1 MVDGAG
7 GGSASGGGISSSD
20 LAGLA
25 TQVWVNQN
33 YLSIDFFS
41 SLFKAYGPAET
52 EGDPDVEIVPN
63 DTESTI
69 SNIKAMFGFWT
80 EQYISALGQGSGG
93 GGGGGATTLGD
104 LLDVEF
110 SGTPSD
116 GQVLKYNGTTHKWYN
131 GTDEGVTSL
140 AWSQITDKPT
150 TLAGYGIT
158 DAYTKTEA
166 DAKYLTSSS
175 FSAFTTSSLNI
186 SATIGATTRTVQA
199 PTIAYLGN
207 NDEAA
212 SSATTPSSKF
222 VGTKFGASSG
232 FYMTGVY
239 PSGSSPA
246 DIPCSYGNILNILG
260 GGGGQ
265 LLAEWCNT
273 YKTGRL
279 YYRSHRDYLATGGW
293 TPWEK
298 IAFISDFSSW
308 ALAANKPSY
317 AFSEITGKIAANQLP
332 DLSGTYAAAGRVTAL
347 EGYFTDGVANNAAR
361 LSTVSKTAWGQ
372 TYWTANGVPDSV
384 SGSIEAGNS
393 GGSIEGFH
401 RIELNTHGTLSDY
414 GGVIDF
420 HFNGSSSDYTSRIIE
435 DASGTLSVNSVEMWS
450 GYVKATRFYLS
461 NSVYFQL
468 DSNGDVQL
476 VGAGLWTNSFISA
489 LGQGSGGGGGGATAL
504 TDLTDVEFSGT
515 PSDGQVLKY
524 NGTTHKWY
532 NGTDGQG
539 DVTWTA
545 LVDNSDN
552 RQIASSHITDLL
564 GGTFTGKNYAVQR
577 DANGKLYVNVPWANT
592 TYGADNGVG
601 LSGTTFYNSGVR
613 STTINGNYLRVNTNG
628 TNADLTIP
636 YATNAG
642 TALVG
647 NKLNVI
653 ATISGQ
659 DTANYPWRLIARSAE
674 ITTNYV
680 DTEAVIVLRQFSV
693 GGRTGIIKI
702 AFRTNEIAT
711 TASGVSAVW
720 LDRFGFNVDDIKIA
734 VYWVANKSYA
744 DVFVKATAWNRMELH
759 VIGNRSWSFVSSSE
773 GVGGANPVNA
783 YASIEAAATTIHGRA
798 YTNIVNAQ
806 DGGIVS
812 YANSAGSAPASDVYA
827 WAKAASKPSYSFSE
841 LTSHPTTL
849 SGYGITDAY
858 ISSGTIYLGGNSI
871 TPLTSFTETD
881 PTVPAWAKASTKPSY
896 AFSELTGTVAFSQ
909 LPTMYWAD
917 VAVSNSSNNN
927 TSPQFGNLRLRPGSG
942 NYGSYLRFG
951 DGDYAYIAELSDNHL
966 TYRAGS
972 HTFNVSSN
980 EAVQIN
986 SSGLRIGG
994 SSGVVLSWD
1003 STNNALKVQKADGT
1017 AANFYATGGV
1027 SALGLSSGSSGSIS
1041 NLRVTGT
1048 LNIGSSFASLYCNS
1062 NNYLYVDAPRIYFNS
1077 TLYTGSNNI
1086 RTESGNIYTEEGNIY
1101 LGGGYIYLDSSRY
1114 IYLDGSTLKFYDGS
1128 TAKTIYTY

>member
-1 MVDGAG
+1 MKTLSREGIQRMVDGAG

-25 TQVWVNQN
+25 TQMWVNQN

-52 EGDPDVEIVPN
+52 QGDPDVEIVPN

-93 GGGGGATTLGD
+93 GGGGATALVD
-104 LLDVEF
+104 LVDVAI
-110 SGTPSD
+110 SNPTN
-116 GQVLKYNGTTHKWYN
+116 GQVLKYNSTTGKWYN

-140 AWSQITDKPT
+140 AWSQITGKPT

-175 FSAFTTSSLNI
+175 FSAFTASSLNI
-186 SATIGATTRTVQA
+186 SATIGTTTRTVQA

-212 SSATTPSSKF
+212 SSETTPSSKF

-239 PSGSSPA
+239 RTGASPA

-273 YKTGRL
+273 YKTGHL
-279 YYRSHRDYLATGGW
+279 YYRSHRDVLDTGGW

-308 ALAANKPSY
+308 ALASTKPSY
-317 AFSEITGKIAANQLP
+317 A
-332 DLSGTYAAAGRVTAL
+332 
-347 EGYFTDGVANNAAR
+347 
-361 LSTVSKTAWGQ
+361 
-372 TYWTANGVPDSV
+372 
-384 SGSIEAGNS
+384 
-393 GGSIEGFH
+393 
-401 RIELNTHGTLSDY
+401 
-414 GGVIDF
+414 
-420 HFNGSSSDYTSRIIE
+420 
-435 DASGTLSVNSVEMWS
+435 
-450 GYVKATRFYLS
+450 
-461 NSVYFQL
+461 
-468 DSNGDVQL
+468 
-476 VGAGLWTNSFISA
+476 
-489 LGQGSGGGGGGATAL
+489 
-504 TDLTDVEFSGT
+504 
-515 PSDGQVLKY
+515 
-524 NGTTHKWY
+524 
-532 NGTDGQG
+532 
-539 DVTWTA
+539 
-545 LVDNSDN
+545 
-552 RQIASSHITDLL
+552 
-564 GGTFTGKNYAVQR
+564 
-577 DANGKLYVNVPWANT
+577 
-592 TYGADNGVG
+592 
-601 LSGTTFYNSGVR
+601 
-613 STTINGNYLRVNTNG
+613 
-628 TNADLTIP
+628 
-636 YATNAG
+636 
-642 TALVG
+642 
-647 NKLNVI
+647 
-653 ATISGQ
+653 
-659 DTANYPWRLIARSAE
+659 
-674 ITTNYV
+674 
-680 DTEAVIVLRQFSV
+680 
-693 GGRTGIIKI
+693 
-702 AFRTNEIAT
+702 
-711 TASGVSAVW
+711 
-720 LDRFGFNVDDIKIA
+720 
-734 VYWVANKSYA
+734 
-744 DVFVKATAWNRMELH
+744 
-759 VIGNRSWSFVSSSE
+759 
-773 GVGGANPVNA
+773 
-783 YASIEAAATTIHGRA
+783 
-798 YTNIVNAQ
+798 
-806 DGGIVS
+806 
-812 YANSAGSAPASDVYA
+812 
-827 WAKAASKPSYSFSE
+827 FSE

-881 PTVPAWAKASTKPSY
+881 PTVPAWAKAATKPSY
-896 AFSELTGTVAFSQ
+896 SFSELTGSVAFSQ

-951 DGDYAYIAELSDNHL
+951 DGDYAYIAELSDDHL

-1017 AANFYATGGV
+1017 AANLYATGGV
-1027 SALGLSSGSSGSIS
+1027 SALGMSGGSGGSIG

-1048 LNIGSSFASLYCNS
+1048 LNIGSSYASLYCSN
-1062 NNYLYVDAPRIYFNS
+1062 NNYLHVDAPRIYFDS
-1077 TLYTGSNNI
+1077 TLYMGSN
-1086 RTESGNIYTEEGNIY
+1086 NIYTEEGDIY
-1101 LGGGYIYLDSSRY
+1101 LGGGRLYLDSSRY
-1114 IYLDGSTLKFYDGS
+1114 IYLDGTTLKFYDGS

>member
-1 MVDGAG
+1 MKTLSREGIQRMIDGAG
-7 GGSASGGGISSSD
+7 GGSVSGGGISSGD

-131 GTDEGVTSL
+131 GNDEGLTSL
-140 AWSQITDKPT
+140 PWSSITGKPT
-150 TLAGYGIT
+150 TLSGYGIT

-175 FSAFTTSSLNI
+175 FSAFTASSLNI
-186 SATIGATTRTVQA
+186 SATIGTTTRTVQA

-207 NDEAA
+207 NYEAA
-212 SSATTPSSKF
+212 SSETTPSSLF
-222 VGTKFGASSG
+222 AGTMFGASSG

-239 PSGSSPA
+239 RTGASPA
-246 DIPCSYGNILNILG
+246 DIPCNYGNILNILG
-260 GGGGQ
+260 NGGGQ
-265 LLAEWCNT
+265 LLAEWCGS
-273 YKTGRL
+273 YKTGHL
-279 YYRSHRDYLATGGW
+279 YYRSHRDNLATGGW

-308 ALAANKPSY
+308 ALASTKPSY
-317 AFSEITGKIAANQLP
+317 T
-332 DLSGTYAAAGRVTAL
+332 
-347 EGYFTDGVANNAAR
+347 
-361 LSTVSKTAWGQ
+361 
-372 TYWTANGVPDSV
+372 
-384 SGSIEAGNS
+384 
-393 GGSIEGFH
+393 
-401 RIELNTHGTLSDY
+401 
-414 GGVIDF
+414 
-420 HFNGSSSDYTSRIIE
+420 
-435 DASGTLSVNSVEMWS
+435 
-450 GYVKATRFYLS
+450 
-461 NSVYFQL
+461 
-468 DSNGDVQL
+468 
-476 VGAGLWTNSFISA
+476 
-489 LGQGSGGGGGGATAL
+489 
-504 TDLTDVEFSGT
+504 
-515 PSDGQVLKY
+515 
-524 NGTTHKWY
+524 
-532 NGTDGQG
+532 
-539 DVTWTA
+539 
-545 LVDNSDN
+545 
-552 RQIASSHITDLL
+552 
-564 GGTFTGKNYAVQR
+564 
-577 DANGKLYVNVPWANT
+577 
-592 TYGADNGVG
+592 
-601 LSGTTFYNSGVR
+601 
-613 STTINGNYLRVNTNG
+613 
-628 TNADLTIP
+628 
-636 YATNAG
+636 
-642 TALVG
+642 
-647 NKLNVI
+647 
-653 ATISGQ
+653 
-659 DTANYPWRLIARSAE
+659 
-674 ITTNYV
+674 
-680 DTEAVIVLRQFSV
+680 
-693 GGRTGIIKI
+693 
-702 AFRTNEIAT
+702 
-711 TASGVSAVW
+711 
-720 LDRFGFNVDDIKIA
+720 
-734 VYWVANKSYA
+734 
-744 DVFVKATAWNRMELH
+744 
-759 VIGNRSWSFVSSSE
+759 
-773 GVGGANPVNA
+773 
-783 YASIEAAATTIHGRA
+783 
-798 YTNIVNAQ
+798 
-806 DGGIVS
+806 
-812 YANSAGSAPASDVYA
+812 
-827 WAKAASKPSYSFSE
+827 FSE

-849 SGYGITDAY
+849 GGYGITDAY

-881 PTVPAWAKASTKPSY
+881 PTVPAWAKASTKPFY
-896 AFSELTGTVAFSQ
+896 AFSELTGSVAFSQ

-927 TSPQFGNLRLRPGSG
+927 TSPQFGNLRLRPGSD

-951 DGDYAYIAELSDNHL
+951 DGDFAYLAELSDDQL

-1017 AANFYATGGV
+1017 AANLYATGGV
-1027 SALGLSSGSSGSIS
+1027 SALGMSGGSGGSIG

-1048 LNIGSSFASLYCNS
+1048 LNIGSSYTSLYCDS
-1062 NNYLYVDAPRIYFNS
+1062 NNRLYVDAPRICFNS
-1077 TLYTGSNNI
+1077 ALYMGSNNI

-1101 LGGGYIYLDSSRY
+1101 LDGGYIYLDSSRY

>member
-1 MVDGAG
+1 MKTLSREGIQRMVGGAG
-7 GGSASGGGISSSD
+7 GGSVSGGGISSSD

-25 TQVWVNQN
+25 TQMWVNQN
-33 YLSIDFFS
+33 YLSIEFFS

-52 EGDPDVEIVPN
+52 QGDPDVEIVPN

-93 GGGGGATTLGD
+93 GGGGATALTD
-104 LLDVEF
+104 LVDVAI
-110 SGTPSD
+110 SNPTD
-116 GQVLKYNGTTHKWYN
+116 GQVLKYNATTHKWYN
-131 GTDEGVTSL
+131 GNDEGVTSL
-140 AWSQITDKPT
+140 AWSQITGKPT
-150 TLAGYGIT
+150 TLSGYGIT

-166 DAKYLTSSS
+166 DGRYLKLSGGTMSNTNVVTNMNADLLDGLNGADYLSRHNVDNDYD
-175 FSAFTTSSLNI
+175 TTSGQKIITVSTGSTIVSDGTYGSLIQWGN
-186 SATIGATTRTVQA
+186 SNKTPGTVDRNTWYNQLIGMTNDRLYFRTRTN
-199 PTIAYLGN
+199 GG
-207 NDEAA
+207 EW
-212 SSATTPSSKF
+212 TTAK
-222 VGTKFGASSG
+222 
-232 FYMTGVY
+232 
-239 PSGSSPA
+239 
-246 DIPCSYGNILNILG
+246 
-260 GGGGQ
+260 
-265 LLAEWCNT
+265 
-273 YKTGRL
+273 
-279 YYRSHRDYLATGGW
+279 
-293 TPWEK
+293 K

-308 ALAANKPSY
+308 ALASTKPSY
-317 AFSEITGKIAANQLP
+317 SFSEITGTIAANQLP

-384 SGSIEAGNS
+384 SGSIEAGIH
-393 GGSIEGFH
+393 GGGITGFH
-401 RIELNTHGTLSDY
+401 QIELNSHGTLSGY
-414 GGVIDF
+414 GGFIDF

-435 DASGTLSVNSVEMWS
+435 DASGTLSVNSVAMWS

-468 DSNGDVQL
+468 DANGDVQL

-504 TDLTDVEFSGT
+504 TDLVDVAISNPT
-515 PSDGQVLKY
+515 DGQVLKY
-524 NGTTHKWY
+524 NATTHKWY
-532 NGTDGQG
+532 NGNDEG
-539 DVTWTA
+539 VTSLAW
-545 LVDNSDN
+545 S
-552 RQIASSHITDLL
+552 QITGKPTTLSGYGITDAYTKTEADGRYLKL
-564 GGTFTGKNYAVQR
+564 SGGTM
-577 DANGKLYVNVPWANT
+577 
-592 TYGADNGVG
+592 
-601 LSGTTFYNSGVR
+601 S
-613 STTINGNYLRVNTNG
+613 NTNVV
-628 TNADLTIP
+628 TNMNADLLD
-636 YATNAG
+636 G
-642 TALVG
+642 
-647 NKLNVI
+647 LNGADYLSRHNVDNDYD
-653 ATISGQ
+653 TTSGQ
-659 DTANYPWRLIARSAE
+659 KIITVSTGSTIVSDGTYGSLIQWGNSNKTPGTVDRNTWYNQLIGMTNDRLYFRTRTNGGEWTTAK
-674 ITTNYV
+674 
-680 DTEAVIVLRQFSV
+680 
-693 GGRTGIIKI
+693 KI
-702 AFRTNEIAT
+702 AFISDFSSWAL
-711 TASGVSAVW
+711 AS
-720 LDRFGFNVDDIKIA
+720 
-734 VYWVANKSYA
+734 
-744 DVFVKATAWNRMELH
+744 T
-759 VIGNRSWSFVSSSE
+759 
-773 GVGGANPVNA
+773 
-783 YASIEAAATTIHGRA
+783 
-798 YTNIVNAQ
+798 
-806 DGGIVS
+806 
-812 YANSAGSAPASDVYA
+812 
-827 WAKAASKPSYSFSE
+827 KPSYSFSE

-858 ISSGTIYLGGNSI
+858 ISGGTIYLGSNSI

-896 AFSELTGTVAFSQ
+896 AFSEITGSVAFSQ

-927 TSPQFGNLRLRPGSG
+927 TSPQFGNLRLRPGSD

-951 DGDYAYIAELSDNHL
+951 DGDYAYIAELSDDQL

-972 HTFNVSSN
+972 HTFNVSSS

-1017 AANFYATGGV
+1017 AANLYATGGV
-1027 SALGLSSGSSGSIS
+1027 SALGLSGGSGGSIS
-1041 NLRVTGT
+1041 NLRVTDT

>member
-1 MVDGAG
+1 MKTLSREGIQRMVDGAG
-7 GGSASGGGISSSD
+7 GSSVSGGGISSGD

-93 GGGGGATTLGD
+93 GGGGATALVD
-104 LLDVEF
+104 LVDVAI
-110 SGTPSD
+110 SNPTN
-116 GQVLKYNGTTHKWYN
+116 GQVLKYNSTTGKWYN

-150 TLAGYGIT
+150 TLTGYGIT

-175 FSAFTTSSLNI
+175 FSAFTASSLNI
-186 SATIGATTRTVQA
+186 SATIGTTTRTVQA

-212 SSATTPSSKF
+212 SSEITPSSKF

-239 PSGSSPA
+239 PSESSPA
-246 DIPCSYGNILNILG
+246 DIPCNYGNILNILG

-273 YKTGRL
+273 YKTGHL

-308 ALAANKPSY
+308 ALA
-317 AFSEITGKIAANQLP
+317 
-332 DLSGTYAAAGRVTAL
+332 
-347 EGYFTDGVANNAAR
+347 
-361 LSTVSKTAWGQ
+361 ST
-372 TYWTANGVPDSV
+372 
-384 SGSIEAGNS
+384 
-393 GGSIEGFH
+393 
-401 RIELNTHGTLSDY
+401 
-414 GGVIDF
+414 
-420 HFNGSSSDYTSRIIE
+420 
-435 DASGTLSVNSVEMWS
+435 
-450 GYVKATRFYLS
+450 
-461 NSVYFQL
+461 
-468 DSNGDVQL
+468 
-476 VGAGLWTNSFISA
+476 
-489 LGQGSGGGGGGATAL
+489 
-504 TDLTDVEFSGT
+504 
-515 PSDGQVLKY
+515 
-524 NGTTHKWY
+524 
-532 NGTDGQG
+532 
-539 DVTWTA
+539 
-545 LVDNSDN
+545 
-552 RQIASSHITDLL
+552 
-564 GGTFTGKNYAVQR
+564 
-577 DANGKLYVNVPWANT
+577 
-592 TYGADNGVG
+592 
-601 LSGTTFYNSGVR
+601 
-613 STTINGNYLRVNTNG
+613 
-628 TNADLTIP
+628 
-636 YATNAG
+636 
-642 TALVG
+642 
-647 NKLNVI
+647 
-653 ATISGQ
+653 
-659 DTANYPWRLIARSAE
+659 
-674 ITTNYV
+674 
-680 DTEAVIVLRQFSV
+680 
-693 GGRTGIIKI
+693 
-702 AFRTNEIAT
+702 
-711 TASGVSAVW
+711 
-720 LDRFGFNVDDIKIA
+720 
-734 VYWVANKSYA
+734 
-744 DVFVKATAWNRMELH
+744 
-759 VIGNRSWSFVSSSE
+759 
-773 GVGGANPVNA
+773 
-783 YASIEAAATTIHGRA
+783 
-798 YTNIVNAQ
+798 
-806 DGGIVS
+806 
-812 YANSAGSAPASDVYA
+812 
-827 WAKAASKPSYSFSE
+827 KPSYSFSE

-881 PTVPAWAKASTKPSY
+881 PTVPAWAKAASKPSY
-896 AFSELTGTVAFSQ
+896 SFSELTGTVAFSQ
-909 LPTMYWAD
+909 LPTMFWAD
-917 VAVSNSSNNN
+917 VAVSYSSNNN
-927 TSPQFGNLRLRPGSG
+927 TSPQFGNLRLRPGS
-942 NYGSYLRFG
+942 NYYGSYLRFG
-951 DGDYAYIAELSDNHL
+951 DGDYAYLAELSDDHL
-966 TYRAGS
+966 TYRAVS

-1017 AANFYATGGV
+1017 AANLYATGGV
-1027 SALGLSSGSSGSIS
+1027 SALGMSGGSGGSIG

-1048 LNIGSSFASLYCNS
+1048 LNIGSSYASLYCNS

-1086 RTESGNIYTEEGNIY
+1086 RTESGDIYTEEGNIY
-1101 LGGGYIYLDSSRY
+1101 LGGGRLYLDSSRY

>member
-1 MVDGAG
+1 MKTLSREEIQRMTNSTGIGGISRSGG
-7 GGSASGGGISSSD
+7 GGSGGGGAD
-20 LAGLA
+20 LTGYA
-25 TQVWVNQN
+25 TQLWVNDN

-52 EGDPDVEIVPN
+52 QGDPDVEIVPN

-93 GGGGGATTLGD
+93 GGGGGATALDD
-104 LLDVEF
+104 LTDVEF

-131 GTDEGVTSL
+131 GNDEGLTSL
-140 AWSQITDKPT
+140 PWSSITGKPT

-175 FSAFTTSSLNI
+175 FSAFTASSLNI
-186 SATIGATTRTVQA
+186 SATIGTTTRAVQA
-199 PTIAYLGN
+199 PTIAYIGI

-212 SSATTPSSKF
+212 SSETTPSSKF

-239 PSGSSPA
+239 PRESSPA
-246 DIPCSYGNILNILG
+246 DIPCNYGNILNILG
-260 GGGGQ
+260 SGGGQ

-273 YKTGRL
+273 YKTGHL

-293 TPWEK
+293 TPCEK

-308 ALAANKPSY
+308 ALAATKPSY
-317 AFSEITGKIAANQLP
+317 AFSEITGTIAANQLP

-347 EGYFTDGVANNAAR
+347 EGYFSNGVANNAAR

-401 RIELNTHGTLSDY
+401 RIELNNHGTLSGY
-414 GGVIDF
+414 GGAIDF

-435 DASGTLSVNSVEMWS
+435 DASGTLSVNSVAMWS

-468 DSNGDVQL
+468 DANGDVQL

-489 LGQGSGGGGGGATAL
+489 LGQGSGGGGGGATTL
-504 TDLTDVEFSGT
+504 SDLLDVEFSGT

-532 NGTDGQG
+532 NGNDEGLTSLP
-539 DVTWTA
+539 W
-545 LVDNSDN
+545 
-552 RQIASSHITDLL
+552 SSI
-564 GGTFTGKNYAVQR
+564 TGK
-577 DANGKLYVNVPWANT
+577 
-592 TYGADNGVG
+592 
-601 LSGTTFYNSGVR
+601 
-613 STTINGNYLRVNTNG
+613 
-628 TNADLTIP
+628 
-636 YATNAG
+636 
-642 TALVG
+642 
-647 NKLNVI
+647 
-653 ATISGQ
+653 
-659 DTANYPWRLIARSAE
+659 
-674 ITTNYV
+674 
-680 DTEAVIVLRQFSV
+680 
-693 GGRTGIIKI
+693 
-702 AFRTNEIAT
+702 
-711 TASGVSAVW
+711 
-720 LDRFGFNVDDIKIA
+720 
-734 VYWVANKSYA
+734 
-744 DVFVKATAWNRMELH
+744 
-759 VIGNRSWSFVSSSE
+759 
-773 GVGGANPVNA
+773 
-783 YASIEAAATTIHGRA
+783 
-798 YTNIVNAQ
+798 
-806 DGGIVS
+806 
-812 YANSAGSAPASDVYA
+812 
-827 WAKAASKPSYSFSE
+827 
-841 LTSHPTTL
+841 PTTL

-858 ISSGTIYLGGNSI
+858 ISSGTIHLGSNSI

-896 AFSELTGTVAFSQ
+896 SFSELTGSVAFSQ

-951 DGDYAYIAELSDNHL
+951 DGDFAYLAELSDDHL

-1017 AANFYATGGV
+1017 AANLYATGGV
-1027 SALGLSSGSSGSIS
+1027 SALGLSGGSGGSIGT
-1041 NLRVTGT
+1041 LTVTSR
-1048 LNIGSSFASLYCNS
+1048 LNIGNTDCNLQQGS
-1062 NNYLYVDAPRIYFNS
+1062 GGDFHINCNNYLYLGSSLSYIDSDGWMTATGLRAKVDNSVYFLATEDGIDFFSSAAGYHPIRIYYNGS
-1077 TLYTGSNNI
+1077 WRTLNMQAAVNAGLFS
-1086 RTESGNIYTEEGNIY
+1086 
-1101 LGGGYIYLDSSRY
+1101 
-1114 IYLDGSTLKFYDGS
+1114 
-1128 TAKTIYTY
+1128 